1 MFIFLL
7 IVEVASF
14 IEFELKRTET
24 PRNTNSKYSTH
35 CRNTWED
42 MQNSQ
47 NIIQKNS
54 KNAKMA
60 GTTTKMTTNRRKV
73 KKNLTI
79 K

>member
-24 PRNTNSKYSTH
+24 PRITNSKYSTQ

-47 NIIQKNS
+47 NIMQKNS

-60 GTTTKMTTNRRKV
+60 GTTMKMTTNRCNVNK
-73 KKNLTI
+73 I
-79 K
+79 